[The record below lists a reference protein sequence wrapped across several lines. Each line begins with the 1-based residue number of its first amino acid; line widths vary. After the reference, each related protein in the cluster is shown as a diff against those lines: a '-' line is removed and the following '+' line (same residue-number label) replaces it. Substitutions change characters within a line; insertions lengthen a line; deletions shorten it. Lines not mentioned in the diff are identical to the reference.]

1 MKIEIR
7 HLNLLLGF
15 LWVIFLS
22 CPHMVSGSGNS
33 QKNDS
38 LSKKNVQELKKRIAE
53 LQEGNALLMEN
64 LMNCVDENDQLKQK
78 LEQSSKNDPIGDEEE
93 RQSIIHSIQELLET
107 DVDLSFLMKIKE
119 NNLRVLFEILKN
131 AKGTGK
137 TGK

>member
-1 MKIEIR
+1 
-7 HLNLLLGF
+7 
-15 LWVIFLS
+15 
-22 CPHMVSGSGNS
+22 MVSGSGNS